1 MNNNSEFINYDS
13 SGEQLSLFLSLDG
26 FEGPIDLLLH
36 LSREQKVDLS
46 SISIAELVNQ
56 YILFIE
62 KVKVLNIEVAADY
75 LVMASWLAYLKSK
88 ILLPE
93 QENEEDLED
102 IDAISEGLKIRLLK
116 LQAMQKAAE
125 QLMTMPKLGENR
137 FVRGEDSSNKD
148 IINYEYEANLYDLLV
163 AYGQIKNSSSN
174 IELTIE
180 NSKLYSVQEAIER
193 LTNLIK
199 TSSQWVDLKEF
210 LPEKLNNVLNDNS
223 SISSHF
229 LASLELANKG
239 NLKIKQENPFGTI
252 WMKNNFNK

>member
-1 MNNNSEFINYDS
+1 MNNNSEFINYNS
-13 SGEQLSLFLSLDG
+13 SGEQLSLFLTLDG

-36 LSREQKVDLS
+36 LSREQKVDLT

-62 KVKVLNIEVAADY
+62 EVKVLNIEVAADY

-93 QENEEDLED
+93 QQNEEDLED

-137 FVRGEDSSNKD
+137 FVRGEDNANKD

-180 NSKLYSVQEAIER
+180 NSKLYSVQEAIDR

-199 TSSQWVDLKEF
+199 SSTQWVDLKEF
-210 LPEKLNNVLNDNS
+210 LPERLNNVLNDNS

>member
-1 MNNNSEFINYDS
+1 MKNNSEFINYNS

-62 KVKVLNIEVAADY
+62 KIKVLNIEVAADY

-102 IDAISEGLKIRLLK
+102 IDAISEELKIRLIK

-137 FVRGEDSSNKD
+137 FVRGEESSNKD
-148 IINYEYEANLYDLLV
+148 IISYEYEANLYDLLV

-199 TSSQWVDLKEF
+199 SSSQWVDLKEF